1 MSHDFQQFELSITK
15 VFEHLRAELAALRTG
30 RASAQLLDSVK
41 VDAYG
46 SKMSV
51 SEVASISVP
60 DPTLLV
66 IKPWDRS
73 LIAAIEK
80 AIAVANLNLSP
91 IVDGEIIRVPV
102 PALTHE
108 RRLEMVK
115 LLGQKIEAG
124 KVMVRNV
131 RSETKH
137 QIESQKGEEGVS
149 EDDIERDLSSLED
162 KVQQHLDKIET
173 LFTDKE
179 KELLTI

>member
-1 MSHDFQQFELSITK
+1 MSHDFQQFEQNIAK
-15 VFEHLRAELAALRTG
+15 VFEHLRAELGALRTG
-30 RASAQLLDSVK
+30 RASAQLLDPVK

-60 DPTLLV
+60 DPTLIV

-80 AIAVANLNLSP
+80 AIAAANLNLNP

-102 PALTHE
+102 PALTRE
-108 RRLEMVK
+108 RRQEMVK
-115 LLGQKIEAG
+115 LLSQKIEAG

-137 QIESQKGEEGVS
+137 QIEAKKGEEGVS
-149 EDDIERDLSSLED
+149 EDDIERDLDSLED
-162 KVQQHLDKIET
+162 KVREQLDKIEAMSSE
-173 LFTDKE
+173 KE
-179 KELLTI
+179 QELLTI

>member
-1 MSHDFQQFELSITK
+1 MSNDFQQFEQSMAK
-15 VFEHLRAELAALRTG
+15 VFEHIRAELAALRTG
-30 RASAQLLDSVK
+30 RASAQLLDPVK
-41 VDAYG
+41 VEAYG
-46 SKMSV
+46 SKMSI
-51 SEVASISVP
+51 SEVASISVS

-73 LIAAIEK
+73 LLGSIEK

-102 PALTHE
+102 PSLTHD
-108 RRLEMVK
+108 RRQEMVK

-137 QIESQKGEEGVS
+137 LIEAQKGQNGVS
-149 EDDIERDLSSLED
+149 EDDIERDLSNLEE
-162 KVQQHLDKIET
+162 KVQQQLDKIEA
-173 LFTDKE
+173 LFTEKE